1 MPVLPTY
8 LIIWVLEIVNLH
20 DFHVYENHNFVFL
33 YIKVGNTDI
42 VISWSSVHIQH
53 LITLDMDRHLKK
65 ISKNLAKEK
74 KILVE
79 RKHVLMKALEDLD
92 KTLEKRKQSLVK
104 STQLR
109 KLDDEIE
116 KLEKVRITFGEY
128 K

>member
-1 MPVLPTY
+1 MPVLPTH
-8 LIIWVLEIVNLH
+8 LIIWVFELVNLH
-20 DFHVYENHNFVFL
+20 DFYVNENHNFVFH
-33 YIKVGNTDI
+33 YVKVGNTDI
-42 VISWSSVHIQH
+42 IISWSSVHIQH

-116 KLEKVRITFGEY
+116 KLEKVSTYLIERV
-128 K
+128 